1 MKKEQNKYI
10 FIGAKIK
17 EARQEL
23 NMPQKELANLIGFDS
38 PTAISLIESG
48 DRKVS
53 VEDLG
58 KIADILHK
66 NIKFFLGEDVEI
78 NFEHALRADKNLS
91 AGAKKEV
98 LNFYNFIKEKH
109 GRRDSKK

>member
-1 MKKEQNKYI
+1 MS
-10 FIGAKIK
+10 
-17 EARQEL
+17 
-23 NMPQKELANLIGFDS
+23 QKELANLIGFDS
-38 PTAISLIESG
+38 STAISLIESG

-66 NIKFFLGEDVEI
+66 NIRFFLGNDVEI

-91 AGAKKEV
+91 PASKDKI
-98 LNFYNFIKEKH
+98 LDFYNYIKEKH
-109 GRRDSKK
+109 ERGGNSKK